1 VPRVAR
7 NRAVGEGS
15 GVGELKC
22 PTGVAVDGAGKVF
35 VADCDNHRI
44 QVFDAK
50 GEVVR
55 VFGREG
61 SGTGELKRPAGV
73 AVDGAGNV
81 FVADCLNDR
90 IQVFDAKG
98 EVVRVFGRE
107 GCGVGELKKPTG
119 VAVDGAGKVFVADNY
134 NHHIQVFDVSS
145 QLQGH
150 RTAEGSLGPLV
161 AKLYTVM
168 NEMVVAVSSGEVHA
182 SVVYMRGFAQLHRLL
197 LALALDDPAILAA
210 VRQRVDKFLNHPD
223 SG

>member
-1 VPRVAR
+1 
-7 NRAVGEGS
+7 
-15 GVGELKC
+15 L
-22 PTGVAVDGAGKVF
+22 
-35 VADCDNHRI
+35 
-44 QVFDAK
+44 
-50 GEVVR
+50 R
-55 VFGREG
+55 VFGRAG
-61 SGTGELKRPAGV
+61 SGPPEVNYLKGICSLLGKPHGV

-134 NHHIQVFDVSS
+134 NHRI
-145 QLQGH
+145 
-150 RTAEGSLGPLV
+150 GSLGPLV

>member
-134 NHHIQVFDVSS
+134 NHRI
-145 QLQGH
+145 
-150 RTAEGSLGPLV
+150 GSLGPLV

>member
-1 VPRVAR
+1 
-7 NRAVGEGS
+7 
-15 GVGELKC
+15 
-22 PTGVAVDGAGKVF
+22 VAVDGAGKVF

-107 GCGVGELKKPTG
+107 G
-119 VAVDGAGKVFVADNY
+119 
-134 NHHIQVFDVSS
+134 
-145 QLQGH
+145 
-150 RTAEGSLGPLV
+150 
-161 AKLYTVM
+161 
-168 NEMVVAVSSGEVHA
+168 VAVSSGEVHA

>member
-1 VPRVAR
+1 MLSARAFYESDVRESSYRSPIDAFLPLYFSEAHFAAVKASGLLGRVLPPQPPRV
-7 NRAVGEGS
+7 
-15 GVGELKC
+15 L
-22 PTGVAVDGAGKVF
+22 
-35 VADCDNHRI
+35 
-44 QVFDAK
+44 
-50 GEVVR
+50 R
-55 VFGREG
+55 VFGRAG
-61 SGTGELKRPAGV
+61 SGPPEVNYLKGICSLLGKPHGV

-134 NHHIQVFDVSS
+134 NHRI
-145 QLQGH
+145 
-150 RTAEGSLGPLV
+150 GSLGPLV